1 MGLII
6 AAPLRPAQPW
16 RGDENQ
22 GARMRIFAA
31 LLLAVGLASPTA
43 MAQPRPACIYSTD
56 QTVTSLIECATY
68 ERTRV
73 SCAVTL
79 SPSADDVWIVPR
91 RKLSRAMGELT
102 IRIARIAEISNDDV
116 VERMQE
122 ANEKML
128 TTMGGNCANFSTLR
142 GKYEES
148 CAKLIDNP
156 SQLLANARNCVL
168 SDR

>member
-1 MGLII
+1 MKVF
-6 AAPLRPAQPW
+6 A
-16 RGDENQ
+16 
-22 GARMRIFAA
+22 AA
-31 LLLAVGLASPTA
+31 LLAMGLASSTA

-79 SPSADDVWIVPR
+79 SPSDNDVWVVPS
-91 RKLSRAMGELT
+91 RKLSRAMGELML
-102 IRIARIAEISNDDV
+102 RIARIAEISNDDV

-122 ANEKML
+122 ASEKML
-128 TTMGGNCANFSTLR
+128 TTMSGDCASFSVLKR
-142 GKYEES
+142 KYEEF

-156 SQLLANARNCVL
+156 SQLLANARNCMV